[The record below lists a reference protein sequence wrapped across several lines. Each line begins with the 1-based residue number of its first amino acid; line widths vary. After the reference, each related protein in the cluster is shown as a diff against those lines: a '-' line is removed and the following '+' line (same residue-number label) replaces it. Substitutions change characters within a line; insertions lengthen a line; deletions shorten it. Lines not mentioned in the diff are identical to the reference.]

1 VLPEEADAGPVPPK
15 NARLGQRRL
24 YHRGVWEDADV
35 WSMEALMA
43 GNRVVGPAI
52 IESPATT
59 FVLPPGFETSLDK
72 HRIFHLKEC
81 KFNGRKLGEK

>member
-1 VLPEEADAGPVPPK
+1 
-15 NARLGQRRL
+15 
-24 YHRGVWEDADV
+24 
-35 WSMEALMA
+35 MEALMA